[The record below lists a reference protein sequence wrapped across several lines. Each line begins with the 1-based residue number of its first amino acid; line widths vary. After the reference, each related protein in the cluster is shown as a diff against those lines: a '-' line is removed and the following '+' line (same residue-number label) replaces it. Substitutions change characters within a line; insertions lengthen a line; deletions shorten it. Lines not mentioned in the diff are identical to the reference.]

1 MARTRMATLQRSAT
15 LAALLLAS
23 AFCLARGTITA
34 SHVRSDD
41 RQLIPLSQGFGFAVS
56 PEECVDSSSVPC
68 PGGHVHLELS
78 NLTVHLGQNASK
90 NTDLNRM
97 GFFVSDVEPTDMLDA
112 LAMAGG
118 ACVLDHDLVPS
129 TSVLIRLS
137 DSRIRP
143 SLQSGK
149 PASTSWTQRIT
160 DSFDDVPYLYLYV
173 YFGNCEPTPVSF
185 DMNIKMYNIDS
196 KGKINYLSVGDSA
209 LGIVYWVSAVG
220 HGTQTAQVVR
230 AQPTAQGQQ
239 LLLLSAA
246 YAPPGHVQLLYSHN
260 GRLVCAHLQEQVTH
274 AAHPPSDG
282 CTGRLQGIDAHDAG
296 RWVRRKAANPVQT

>member
-15 LAALLLAS
+15 LAVLLLAS
-23 AFCLARGTITA
+23 AFCLVRGTITA

-78 NLTVHLGQNASK
+78 NLTVHLGRNASK

-137 DSRIRP
+137 DSRIKP

-220 HGTQTAQVVR
+220 HGTQTAQGVC
-230 AQPTAQGQQ
+230 AQRLRCSNCSCSLLR
-239 LLLLSAA
+239 LLLQVMFSFFTVTTAA
-246 YAPPGHVQLLYSHN
+246 WFVHIYKNRSHTQRIHLLM
-260 GRLVCAHLQEQVTH
+260 GALGVFKALTLMTQV
-274 AAHPPSDG
+274 G
-282 CTGRLQGIDAHDAG
+282 GLEG
-296 RWVRRKAANPVQT
+296 K